1 MANKGGNNTGL
12 HKQTERRVAVK
23 KINAPKIKQE
33 KARTQQNGIK
43 TKNNY
48 KIPS

>member
-1 MANKGGNNTGL
+1 MATKGGNNTGR
-12 HKQTERRVAVK
+12 HKQTERRVAAQ

-33 KARTQQNGIK
+33 KTTTQKKGIK